1 MAIGLALCGVSN
13 SGHDVGGFAGPAP
26 SPELLVRWVQAGVLM
41 PRFSI
46 HSWNDDGTV
55 NEPWMYREAIPAI
68 HGLMALRQQL
78 IPFFYDLLH
87 RYHAGYEPMVRPTWL
102 DFPEDPVAWQECDE
116 HLLGPD
122 LLVVSVMEP
131 GATTREVRP
140 PAGANWINVW
150 SGERLQGG
158 MPAVL
163 DAPLEGPP
171 PLLARAGSAMF
182 VDLAK
187 GGWRADPL
195 QRGVWLFPPEE
206 GAFTWSAVED
216 AGDGPT
222 GPAVR
227 PDALDRWRVAVRADA
242 EKIVVEVDHDLS
254 GSGVERTL
262 TLLLPPQEVRS
273 LTVIGRAAGRVVVDR
288 GRRGLEVA
296 L

>member
-1 MAIGLALCGVSN
+1 
-13 SGHDVGGFAGPAP
+13 
-26 SPELLVRWVQAGVLM
+26 
-41 PRFSI
+41 
-46 HSWNDDGTV
+46 
-55 NEPWMYREAIPAI
+55 
-68 HGLMALRQQL
+68 
-78 IPFFYDLLH
+78 
-87 RYHAGYEPMVRPTWL
+87 
-102 DFPEDPVAWQECDE
+102 
-116 HLLGPD
+116 
-122 LLVVSVMEP
+122 
-131 GATTREVRP
+131 
-140 PAGANWINVW
+140 
-150 SGERLQGG
+150 
-158 MPAVL
+158 
-163 DAPLEGPP
+163 
-171 PLLARAGSAMF
+171 
-182 VDLAK
+182 
-187 GGWRADPL
+187 L